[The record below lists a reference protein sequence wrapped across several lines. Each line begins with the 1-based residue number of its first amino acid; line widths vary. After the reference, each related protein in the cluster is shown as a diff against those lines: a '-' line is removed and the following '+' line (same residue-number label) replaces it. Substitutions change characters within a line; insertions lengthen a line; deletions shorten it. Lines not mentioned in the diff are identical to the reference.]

1 MAVPSSAGLSS
12 KTRLEAFS
20 DGVFAIAITL
30 LVLELAVPQHAGGHL
45 LSALFR
51 ERPAYWGYFIAFMSI
66 GMVWIEHSALT
77 EALDHVDAGFL
88 RLNLLL
94 LLLVGILP
102 YPARVM
108 EEYLAL
114 THAQHGGQRTAVAF
128 FGVVLFLMSLM
139 LIVLGRYAERENL
152 FGGAVAEE
160 RVEEN
165 RIRYQLGPSL
175 ILYAVATAC
184 GLIEP
189 YIGLGLYFV
198 IGVYLL
204 LPVRM
209 VRRGLRRG
217 SGAAAADRRTA
228 PPDDTVAP

>member
-1 MAVPSSAGLSS
+1 MVVPSSTGLRS

-45 LSALFR
+45 LSALVR

-94 LLLVGILP
+94 LLLVGLLP

-152 FGGAVAEE
+152 FGGDAAEE

-175 ILYAVATAC
+175 IFYAVATAC

-189 YIGLGLYFV
+189 YLGVALYFV

-204 LPVRM
+204 LPVRT
-209 VRRGLRRG
+209 VRHRLRRRRG
-217 SGAAAADRRTA
+217 
-228 PPDDTVAP
+228 

>member
-1 MAVPSSAGLSS
+1 MAVRSSAGLRS

-30 LVLELAVPQHAGGHL
+30 LVIELAVPEHAGGHL
-45 LSALFR
+45 LSALFH

-66 GMVWIEHSALT
+66 GMVWIEHNALT

-94 LLLVGILP
+94 LLLVGLLP
-102 YPARVM
+102 YPTRVM

-114 THAQHGGQRTAVAF
+114 THDQHGGQRTAVAF

-139 LIVLGRYAERENL
+139 LIVLGRYAERQDL
-152 FGGAVAEE
+152 FGGDAAEE
-160 RVEEN
+160 RGEED
-165 RIRYQLGPSL
+165 RIRYQLAPGL
-175 ILYAVATAC
+175 IFYAVATVC
-184 GLIEP
+184 GLIQP
-189 YIGLGLYFV
+189 YLGVGLYFV

-204 LPVRM
+204 LPARI
-209 VRRGLRRG
+209 VRRRLRRG
-217 SGAAAADRRTA
+217 G
-228 PPDDTVAP
+228 

>member
-1 MAVPSSAGLSS
+1 MAVPSSAGLRS

-94 LLLVGILP
+94 LLLVGLLP

-152 FGGAVAEE
+152 FGGAAAEE

-175 ILYAVATAC
+175 IFYAVATGC
-184 GLIEP
+184 GLIQP
-189 YIGLGLYFV
+189 YLGVGLYFV

-204 LPVRM
+204 LPVRT

-217 SGAAAADRRTA
+217 SG
-228 PPDDTVAP
+228 